1 MSVFFLLLNFLPKG
15 IKAYGAIEI
24 FDTGESEN
32 TFVLPVENQTH
43 SASLWKQLIEQ
54 ESRENWTEVSKK
66 MMRKRSFLAL
76 TLFWTFYVWVV
87 GGLALSNL
95 ESPSKC
101 SELSKCNEGLIN
113 VPSTND
119 TQTMCR
125 DMEKCYDWSAVNS
138 TFVAFTAMTTIGKQK
153 AHFLL
158 TILSVPL

>member
-1 MSVFFLLLNFLPKG
+1 MSFFLLLNFLPKG
-15 IKAYGAIEI
+15 IKGYGAIEI

-32 TFVLPVENQTH
+32 TFVLLVENQTH

-54 ESRENWTEVSKK
+54 ESHENWTEVSKK

-101 SELSKCNEGLIN
+101 SELSKCSRSSNG
-113 VPSTND
+113 TK
-119 TQTMCR
+119 TMCR

-158 TILSVPL
+158 TILGVPL